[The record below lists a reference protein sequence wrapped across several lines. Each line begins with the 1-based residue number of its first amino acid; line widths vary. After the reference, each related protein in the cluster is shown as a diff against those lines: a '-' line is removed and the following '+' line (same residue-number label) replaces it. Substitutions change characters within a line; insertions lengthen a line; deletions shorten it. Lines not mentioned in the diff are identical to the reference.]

1 MTLKS
6 VEKILLEEIIF
17 NYLKCYVLINLETF
31 YSYILKSK
39 FNLKSI
45 KCLCKS
51 KVMILKTLLKKKTI
65 KETTNKSSELS
76 KII

>member
-1 MTLKS
+1 MTLKN

-51 KVMILKTLLKKKTI
+51 KVMVLKTLLKKN
-65 KETTNKSSELS
+65 NKRDY
-76 KII
+76 